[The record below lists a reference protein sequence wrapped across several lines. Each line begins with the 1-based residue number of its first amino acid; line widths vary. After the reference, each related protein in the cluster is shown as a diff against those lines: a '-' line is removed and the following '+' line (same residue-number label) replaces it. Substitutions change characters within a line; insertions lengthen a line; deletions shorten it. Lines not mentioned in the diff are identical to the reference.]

1 MNYSTAV
8 FLIND
13 DVRAI
18 ACTYEADEKAKRE
31 IFKTLD
37 KSIAKDDF
45 VVVPTDTRHKMTV
58 VKVVEVDVDV
68 DLDSS
73 IPMQWIVGAVERH
86 DYERILKMEEQAIE
100 TIKSAEARL
109 VATRLRT
116 NGSCMRRMPPASM
129 KTSRHRPCILSGG
142 IGAQSTQVCP
152 KSRGPWP
159 WMRNAS
165 AFFPP
170 GRAALVMSKAK
181 RRMTPAT

>member
-100 TIKSAEARL
+100 TIKSAEKRKK
-109 VATRLRT
+109 RDE
-116 NGSCMRRMPPASM
+116 M
-129 KTSRHRPCILSGG
+129 
-142 IGAQSTQVCP
+142 
-152 KSRGPWP
+152 
-159 WMRNAS
+159 
-165 AFFPP
+165 
-170 GRAALVMSKAK
+170 RAAIFKDREGMLNSLSLTHLDAAVDEVQAAPAP
-181 RRMTPAT
+181 RPLTPDTEF

>member
-86 DYERILKMEEQAIE
+86 DYERILKMEDQAIE
-100 TIKSAEARL
+100 TIKSAEKRKK
-109 VATRLRT
+109 RDE
-116 NGSCMRRMPPASM
+116 M
-129 KTSRHRPCILSGG
+129 
-142 IGAQSTQVCP
+142 
-152 KSRGPWP
+152 
-159 WMRNAS
+159 
-165 AFFPP
+165 
-170 GRAALVMSKAK
+170 RAAIFKDREGMLNGLSLTHLDAAVDEVQAAPAP
-181 RRMTPAT
+181 RPLTPDTEF